1 MESIIK
7 LGLDNM
13 LALTLRGLRIPVFFA
28 LMALGNITS
37 AQSLQESVQI
47 ALSQYPTILAAQSR
61 TQAADYDIMRA
72 QGAHYPQVA
81 WSATQSTYNTGNIPN
96 NWIQSPTLTMNVWSG
111 WAIESDVERSKALAD
126 AGRQQQRI
134 TRDDVA
140 LLATE
145 AYLNWARSL
154 QLVGLAQT
162 NLKEHERIRRDIAT
176 ITEIDIGRRVDL
188 DQAQVRFEN
197 ASLSLQQ
204 RQAELAVASQRL
216 SRMLLGRMP
225 PQPEGVD
232 RVVGRFP
239 ASSDEALGHLIDSH
253 PAIAFKLAQVQAAK
267 ASVGSARAQHSPT
280 VNVSY
285 GKQVNQGSGQ
295 GDYVAQLNVSIPLFT
310 GGTASGA
317 TGTALANL
325 QAAEFDLR
333 DTRLILREKLL
344 SAWSEY
350 FASKSR
356 AALGAKQAR
365 TAQSLVS
372 GYESQFRIGRRSL
385 LDLLNVQNDLYT
397 YQSNAV
403 GARFDERISY
413 ARIMATIGK
422 LAISY
427 APTQDVTNDS
437 TTLPGMNP
445 QTTWLLMTE
454 SR

>member
-1 MESIIK
+1 MGSIIK
-7 LGLDNM
+7 LGSANVM
-13 LALTLRGLRIPVFFA
+13 GFILRGACVPVVFA
-28 LMALGNITS
+28 VMVSGNVTL
-37 AQSLQESVQI
+37 AQSLQESVRI

-81 WSATQSTYNTGNIPN
+81 WSGTQSTYNTGNIPN
-96 NWIQSPTLTMNVWSG
+96 NWIQSPTLTMNIWSG

-154 QLVGLAQT
+154 QLVALAQT

-225 PQPEGVD
+225 RQPEGIDSVL
-232 RVVGRFP
+232 GRFP
-239 ASSDEALGHLIDSH
+239 ASSDEALGYLIDSH
-253 PAIAFKLAQVQAAK
+253 PAIALKLAQVQAAK
-267 ASVGSARAQHSPT
+267 ANVGAARAQHSPT

-310 GGTASGA
+310 GGTATGA

-350 FASKSR
+350 FVSKSK
-356 AALGAKQAR
+356 AVLGAKQAR

-403 GARFDERISY
+403 GAQFDERISY

-427 APTQDVTNDS
+427 APAQDVTSES

>member
-1 MESIIK
+1 M
-7 LGLDNM
+7 GF
-13 LALTLRGLRIPVFFA
+13 TLRGACVPAVFA
-28 LMALGNITS
+28 LIALGNVTS

-162 NLKEHERIRRDIAT
+162 NLKEHERIRQDLAT

-232 RVVGRFP
+232 SVVGRFP
-239 ASSDEALGHLIDSH
+239 ANSDEALGHLIDSH

-356 AALGAKQAR
+356 AALGTKQAR
-365 TAQSLVS
+365 TAQSLVL

-397 YQSNAV
+397 YQSNAI

-437 TTLPGMNP
+437 TTLPGMKP

>member
-1 MESIIK
+1 MS
-7 LGLDNM
+7 
-13 LALTLRGLRIPVFFA
+13 LALRGVCIPIIFTV
-28 LMALGNITS
+28 MALGNAAL

-47 ALSQYPTILAAQSR
+47 SLSQYPTILAAQSR

-72 QGAHYPQVA
+72 QGPHYPQVA
-81 WSATQSTYNTGNIPN
+81 WSGTQSNYNTGNIPN

-154 QLVGLAQT
+154 QLVSLAQN

-204 RQAELAVASQRL
+204 RQGELAVARQRL

-225 PQPEGVD
+225 AQPEGVD

-239 ASSDEALGHLIDSH
+239 ASSDEALGHLVDSH
-253 PAIAFKLAQVQAAK
+253 PAIAFKIAQVKAAK
-267 ASVGSARAQHSPT
+267 ASVGAARAQHSPT

-295 GDYVAQLNVSIPLFT
+295 GDYVAQLNVSIPIFT
-310 GGTASGA
+310 GGTATGA
-317 TGTALANL
+317 TGTAMANL
-325 QAAEFDLR
+325 QAAEFELR
-333 DTRLILREKLL
+333 DTRFILREKLL

-350 FASKSR
+350 FSSKNR

-372 GYESQFRIGRRSL
+372 SYESQFRIGRRSL

-403 GARFDERISY
+403 VARFDEWISH

-422 LAISY
+422 LAISH
-427 APTQDVTNDS
+427 APTEDVTSDS
-437 TTLPGMNP
+437 KVLPGMNP

>member
-1 MESIIK
+1 MESTIK
-7 LGLDNM
+7 LGLDN
-13 LALTLRGLRIPVFFA
+13 LVGPTLRGVCVPIILASVAFGDVAF
-28 LMALGNITS
+28 

-81 WSATQSTYNTGNIPN
+81 WSGTQSTYNTGNIPN

-140 LLATE
+140 LLVTE

-197 ASLSLQQ
+197 SSLSLQQ
-204 RQAELAVASQRL
+204 RQAELEVASQRL

-225 PQPEGVD
+225 AQPVGVD
-232 RVVGRFP
+232 SVVGGFP

-267 ASVGSARAQHSPT
+267 ASVGAARAQHSPT

-310 GGTASGA
+310 GGIATGA

-356 AALGAKQAR
+356 AALGARQAR

-422 LAISY
+422 LATSY
-427 APTQDVTNDS
+427 APAQDVTSES
-437 TTLPGMNP
+437 TALPGMNP

>member
-1 MESIIK
+1 MELIIK
-7 LGLDNM
+7 HGSDNLM
-13 LALTLRGLRIPVFFA
+13 GLTLRATCVPIAFA
-28 LMALGNITS
+28 TIALGNVVF

-72 QGAHYPQVA
+72 QGAHYPQIA
-81 WSATQSTYNTGNIPN
+81 WSGTQSTYNTGNIPN

-140 LLATE
+140 LLAIE
-145 AYLNWARSL
+145 AYLNWARAL
-154 QLVGLAQT
+154 QLVDLAQT

-216 SRMLLGRMP
+216 SRMLLGRIP
-225 PQPEGVD
+225 AKPDGVESI
-232 RVVGRFP
+232 VGRLP
-239 ASSDEALGHLIDSH
+239 SSPDEALGHLIDSH
-253 PAIAFKLAQVQAAK
+253 PVIALKLAQVQAAK
-267 ASVGSARAQHSPT
+267 ASVGTARAQHSPT
-280 VNVSY
+280 INVSY

-310 GGTASGA
+310 GGTATGA

-333 DTRLILREKLL
+333 DTRLVLREKLL

-397 YQSNAV
+397 YQSNAL

-422 LAISY
+422 LAMSY
-427 APTQDVTNDS
+427 TSAQDMTNES
-437 TTLPGMNP
+437 TALPGMNP
-445 QTTWLLMTE
+445 QTTWLLMTG
-454 SR
+454 SH